1 MGVILI
7 AFERESEQSALETLL
22 SGHGHRV
29 LKSANGLAALDTAR
43 REPPQAI
50 VSDIVLPRMDG
61 FALCRKW
68 KQDDR
73 LQNIPFVF
81 YTRRHDDPK
90 YERFALEL
98 GAERFLARST
108 APEKLLAALDELLPP
123 NVANGARVNGQA
135 TGQMAAPANGA
146 AHGPA
151 NGPANGHGNGASG
164 NTRPMNMLDT
174 AAMQRFAML
183 EKTQQDALEKAQFAQ
198 RQHAT
203 QAEALEKAQRQQA
216 AQAEALEK
224 AQRLQAAQAEAL
236 ERAQRAQAEAVARA
250 ERVQAEAQE
259 KAQQA
264 QAQAEAMERATQAHA
279 RLRSQVSELEATN
292 KRLADGEAR
301 FRRVFE
307 SNPLPLWIADNAT
320 GGFIAVNDAALAL
333 YGYTRAEFLGLK
345 STALAATGTDAG
357 NAPISMHKRKDG
369 SAVGLSIASQKIEF
383 DGRNAELV
391 AAFDLT
397 PRLEIER
404 QLHAQANSGRVLL
417 DAAADGS
424 WLLGGDGQIQDVN
437 ATYCRM
443 SGYSK
448 EELLRM
454 NAADIEDPTSG
465 ETTMRLQLGRVRG
478 GGRYETKHRRK
489 DGSLFEVEVSVGLLE
504 NARGDSLVLIRDTGP
519 RRRDQIAQRM
529 LQRQAEF
536 LVDLFKQADSFD
548 ESAIVRRVIDQA
560 MEVARSPLGYL
571 YFVDPAQKTMTL
583 AAWRDASRPQAVMAD
598 SEAQPLGRV
607 ALFSDCVRGKQATS
621 SNDLSRKPQSD
632 GLPDLTRYVAVPML
646 SGDDVV
652 AVLGVGNREAGYTEE
667 DQRALAALAD
677 GVWRVLHSKRAH
689 AVTLSALQRTD
700 VALQG
705 MIDSFVRMSE
715 RHDPYTAGSSRRL
728 AALAVAIGREA
739 GLDGERQHG
748 LRVAALLHDVGNIA
762 IPASILSRPAPLTE
776 AEQTLM
782 RTHVEEGCQLLA
794 DIDFGAPIADIVY
807 QSHERFDGSGYPR
820 GLKGEEIMLEARI
833 LAIADTVEA
842 MCSPRPYR
850 PAAGMDAALE
860 EITRG
865 AGKRYDEHLVAACTR
880 LIRQHGFM
888 LPT

>member
-22 SGHGHRV
+22 SGRGHRV
-29 LKSANGLAALDTAR
+29 LKSANGLAALDAAR
-43 REPPQAI
+43 KEPPQAI

-68 KQDDR
+68 KQDER

-98 GAERFLARST
+98 GAERFLPRST
-108 APEKLLAALDELLPP
+108 QPDKLLATLDELLPP
-123 NVANGARVNGQA
+123 GHVNGARANPA
-135 TGQMAAPANGA
+135 SPANTNGSA
-146 AHGPA
+146 A
-151 NGPANGHGNGASG
+151 PANGHGNGASG

-174 AAMQRFAML
+174 AAMQRFAVL
-183 EKTQQDALEKAQFAQ
+183 EKTQAEAQEKAQA
-198 RQHAT
+198 
-203 QAEALEKAQRQQA
+203 AQRQQA
-216 AQAEALEK
+216 AQAAELEK

-236 ERAQRAQAEAVARA
+236 DRVQRTQTAQAEALEKAQRAQIEAIERA
-250 ERVQAEAQE
+250 DRLQSEAHDKAQQAEAQ
-259 KAQQA
+259 
-264 QAQAEAMERATQAHA
+264 AEALERATQGHA
-279 RLRSQVSELEATN
+279 RLRSQLSELEASN
-292 KRLADGEAR
+292 QRLAAGEAR

-307 SNPLPLWIADNAT
+307 NNPQPMWIADHAT
-320 GGFIAVNDAALAL
+320 AGFIAVNDAALAM
-333 YGYTRAEFLGLK
+333 YGYGRAEFLGLK
-345 STALAATGTDAG
+345 ASALEKSGAESNDSV
-357 NAPISMHKRKDG
+357 IKVHQRKDG
-369 SAVGLSIASQKIEF
+369 AALSLSISSQQIEF
-383 DGRNAELV
+383 DGRNANLV

-397 PRLEIER
+397 QRLDAER
-404 QLHAQANSGRVLL
+404 QLHEQAKASNALL

-454 NAADIEDPTSG
+454 NAADIEDPSSG

-489 DGSLFEVEVSVGLLE
+489 DGTLFDVEVSVGLRE
-504 NARGDSLVLIRDTGP
+504 NTRGDSIVLIRDTAQ
-519 RRRDQIAQRM
+519 RRRDLIVNRQ
-529 LQRQAEF
+529 LQRQSEF

-560 MEVARSPLGYL
+560 LEVSRSPLGYL
-571 YFVDPAQKTMTL
+571 YFVDNAQKTMTL
-583 AAWRDASRPQAVMAD
+583 AAWRDGSRPQVVMAD
-598 SEAQPLGRV
+598 SEPQPIGR
-607 ALFSDCVRGKQATS
+607 AMMLSECVRGKHATWT
-621 SNDLSRKPQSD
+621 NDLTRKPQND
-632 GLPDLTRYVAVPML
+632 GLPDLTRFLAVPML
-646 SGDDVV
+646 SGDEVV
-652 AVLGVGNREAGYTEE
+652 AVLGVGNRDANYGEE
-667 DQRALAALAD
+667 EQRALVALAD

-728 AALAVAIGREA
+728 AALAVAIGRES
-739 GLDGERQHG
+739 GLDGVRQHG

-762 IPASILSRPAPLTE
+762 VPTSILSKPAPLTE
-776 AEQTLM
+776 TELALM

-850 PAAGMDAALE
+850 PAAGMEAALE
-860 EITRG
+860 EINKG
-865 AGKRYDEHLVAACTR
+865 SGKRYDEHLVAACTR
-880 LIRQHGFM
+880 LIRQHGFT
-888 LPT
+888 LPE

>member
-22 SGHGHRV
+22 SGRGHRV
-29 LKSANGLAALDTAR
+29 LKSSNGLAALDTAR

-68 KQDDR
+68 KQDER
-73 LQNIPFVF
+73 LQSIPFVF

-98 GAERFLARST
+98 GAERFLSRST
-108 APEKLLAALDELLPP
+108 APEALLGALDELLPP
-123 NVANGARVNGQA
+123 GHVNGARANGA
-135 TGQMAAPANGA
+135 
-146 AHGPA
+146 
-151 NGPANGHGNGASG
+151 HGNGSSG

-174 AAMQRFAML
+174 AAMQRFAVL
-183 EKTQQDALEKAQFAQ
+183 EKN
-198 RQHAT
+198 
-203 QAEALEKAQRQQA
+203 QAEALERAQAAQRQQA

-236 ERAQRAQAEAVARA
+236 ERAQRAQAAQTEALEKAQRAQAEAIERA
-250 ERVQAEAQE
+250 ERLQAEAQE

-264 QAQAEAMERATQAHA
+264 QAQAEAMERTVQAHA
-279 RLRSQVSELEATN
+279 RLRSQVSELEASN
-292 KRLADGEAR
+292 QRLAAGEAR

-307 SNPLPLWIADNAT
+307 NNPQPMWIADHAT
-320 GGFIAVNDAALAL
+320 GGFIAVNDAALAM
-333 YGYTRAEFLGLK
+333 YGYSRAEFLGLK
-345 STALAATGTDAG
+345 ASALTMPGADSRD
-357 NAPISMHKRKDG
+357 PSISLHQRKNG
-369 SAVGLSIASQKIEF
+369 SALCLSISSQQIEF
-383 DGRNAELV
+383 DGRNADLV

-397 PRLEIER
+397 QRLEAER
-404 QLHAQANSGRVLL
+404 QLQEQAKAGNALL

-424 WLLGGDGQIQDVN
+424 WLLGSDGQIRDVN

-448 EELLRM
+448 EELLGM

-489 DGSLFEVEVSVGLLE
+489 DGTLFDVEVSVGLLE
-504 NARGDSLVLIRDTGP
+504 NTRGDSIVLIRETGQ
-519 RRRDQIAQRM
+519 RRRELIANRVAQR
-529 LQRQAEF
+529 QSEF

-548 ESAIVRRVIDQA
+548 ESAIVRRVIDQV
-560 MEVARSPLGYL
+560 MELTRSPLGYL
-571 YFVDPAQKTMTL
+571 YFVDNVQKTMTL
-583 AAWRDASRPQAVMAD
+583 AAWRDGSRPQVVMPD
-598 SEAQPLGRV
+598 SEPQPIGR
-607 ALFSDCVRGKQATS
+607 AMMLSECVRGKHATWT
-621 SNDLSRKPQSD
+621 NDSARKPQND
-632 GLPDLTRYVAVPML
+632 GLPDLTRFLAVPML
-646 SGDDVV
+646 SGDEVV
-652 AVLGVGNREAGYTEE
+652 AVLGVGNRDTNYGEE
-667 DQRALAALAD
+667 DQRALATLAD

-689 AVTLSALQRTD
+689 VVTLSALQRTD

-762 IPASILSRPAPLTE
+762 VPASILAKPAPLTE
-776 AEQTLM
+776 TELALM

-794 DIDFGAPIADIVY
+794 DIDLGAPVADIIY

-820 GLKGEEIMLEARI
+820 GLKGEEIMIEARI

-850 PAAGMDAALE
+850 PAAGMEAALE
-860 EITRG
+860 AINRS
-865 AGKRYDEHLVAACTR
+865 AGKLYDEHLVAACTR
-880 LIRQHGFM
+880 LVRQHGFT
-888 LPT
+888 LPE